1 MKLLSSVREDEE
13 VLEHYFRM
21 IDLEAHK
28 FVQDKFK
35 WRIICHLANA
45 LLNQPEMAA
54 DEVRNT
60 IMGGYR
66 VNSQY

>member
-1 MKLLSSVREDEE
+1 M
-13 VLEHYFRM
+13 M
-21 IDLEAHK
+21 DLEAHN

-54 DEVRNT
+54 DEVKNA

-66 VNSQY
+66 GN

>member
-1 MKLLSSVREDEE
+1 MKLLSSVRGDED

-21 IDLEAHK
+21 IDLEAHN
-28 FVQDKFK
+28 FVQDRFN

-54 DEVRNT
+54 DEVRNA
-60 IMGGYR
+60 IMGGY
-66 VNSQY
+66 